1 MLRPKKKITKK
12 EIKKDPMLEKIS
24 QVDTFVRTNPKQLLY
39 GALGV
44 VIVVVLVILLAQSKK
59 SANREASGEL
69 GMAEISLAKGDL
81 DDAVVRLEALIEKNP
96 RTKCAGMATLL
107 LAQSYLAKSD
117 YDKALENFE
126 KYADDYDD
134 DDMIEASA
142 LNGAGICLEHKG
154 EYKEAAKKYAE
165 AADESP
171 YKFQKHE
178 YSLNAVRNLIK
189 IDDLKKAD
197 EMVKKVL
204 DDEPDYK
211 AKSAAEQLQAQI
223 DVLKG

>member
-12 EIKKDPMLEKIS
+12 EMKKDPMLEKIS
-24 QVDTFVRTNPKQLLY
+24 QVDTFVRSNPKQLLY

-44 VIVVVLVILLAQSKK
+44 VVLVALVVLLAQSKK

-69 GMAEISLAKGDL
+69 GMAEIALAKGDI

-96 RTKCAGMATLL
+96 RTKSAGMATLL
-107 LAQSYLAKSD
+107 LAQSYLTKSD
-117 YDKALENFE
+117 YDKAQENFE
-126 KYADDYDD
+126 KYVDDFDD
-134 DDMIEASA
+134 DEMIEASA
-142 LNGAGICLEHKG
+142 LNGVGLCLDHKG
-154 EYKEAAKKYAE
+154 EYKKAAKIYAE

-178 YSLNAVRNLIK
+178 YSLNAVRSLIK
-189 IDDLKKAD
+189 INELKEAE
-197 EMVKKVL
+197 EMVQRVL
-204 DDEPDYK
+204 NDEPDYK

-223 DVLKG
+223 EVLKG